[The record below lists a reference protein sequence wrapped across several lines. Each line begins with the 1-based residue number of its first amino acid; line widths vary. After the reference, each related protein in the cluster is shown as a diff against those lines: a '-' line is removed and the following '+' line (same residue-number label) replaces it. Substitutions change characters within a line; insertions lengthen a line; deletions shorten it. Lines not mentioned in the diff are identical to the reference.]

1 MRKIKFR
8 VISWYWDEFHLRYER
23 IIFHEC
29 DSYEIAEHY
38 AKTSTETI
46 ELEIQ
51 KVFIWSEKAEGEW
64 K

>member
-1 MRKIKFR
+1 MRKVKFR

-23 IIFHEC
+23 IILHEC

-38 AKTSTETI
+38 AKTSAETI

-51 KVFIWSEKAEGEW
+51 KVFIWSEKAEVT

>member
-23 IIFHEC
+23 IILHEC
-29 DSYEIAEHY
+29 DSYEIAEHF

-51 KVFIWSEKAEGEW
+51 KVFIWSEKAEGE
-64 K
+64 